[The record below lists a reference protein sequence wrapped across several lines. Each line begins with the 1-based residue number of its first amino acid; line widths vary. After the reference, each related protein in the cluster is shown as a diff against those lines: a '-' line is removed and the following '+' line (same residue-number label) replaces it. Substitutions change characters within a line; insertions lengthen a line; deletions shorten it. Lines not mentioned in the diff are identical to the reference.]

1 MAGNVWNFGVQ
12 LQISEPD
19 VFSCKLHLFPCAA
32 DYSGFVAEWTWWG
45 WSEKKK
51 RVAAIYESKQ
61 PACLQSEHQNKLEFF
76 FNIFNYPAKFSVS
89 DLRNDSFAAGGAG
102 RRTGVFFCLLSNSVC
117 LSSFGLLVLLYLSR
131 RPIWWLIVVWGFNG
145 ILLIKLYSSLTSCFA
160 ALHAGVFAECPSTVR
175 WRPRTSIPSKWLQSS
190 VWHPDLLMS
199 SSLLC
204 VQLWTLGFLL
214 LEETSF
220 YEQVALKVM
229 FSWDRSILASL
240 VIFLFICLQL

>member
-1 MAGNVWNFGVQ
+1 MAQEQGQSLRCVAGNVWNFGVQ

-102 RRTGVFFCLLSNSVC
+102 RRTDSCSSASFQIRCVWAPLDYLYFYTSVE
-117 LSSFGLLVLLYLSR
+117 G
-131 RPIWWLIVVWGFNG
+131 
-145 ILLIKLYSSLTSCFA
+145 
-160 ALHAGVFAECPSTVR
+160 
-175 WRPRTSIPSKWLQSS
+175 QSG
-190 VWHPDLLMS
+190 D
-199 SSLLC
+199 
-204 VQLWTLGFLL
+204 
-214 LEETSF
+214 
-220 YEQVALKVM
+220 
-229 FSWDRSILASL
+229 
-240 VIFLFICLQL
+240 